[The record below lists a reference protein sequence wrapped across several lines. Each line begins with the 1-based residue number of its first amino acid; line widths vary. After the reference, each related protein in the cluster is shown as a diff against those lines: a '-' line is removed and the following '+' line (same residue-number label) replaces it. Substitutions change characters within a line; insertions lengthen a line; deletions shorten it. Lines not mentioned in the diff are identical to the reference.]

1 MKALTGDT
9 SNALHVTLLGMVDLI
24 KTLLQHG
31 HKYVL
36 PGKIQSDRVE
46 GEFGIYRQ
54 NSGGNYFISVDQVIS
69 SLSLERIKL
78 FNKLDIAR
86 EENRRGNCCAMD
98 KSTSVDDLFIL
109 DECFEDTSNLTCI
122 EKSSLYYICG
132 YITKKQLMQSSVESA
147 DAIPESEFTQLVS
160 RGKLSH
166 PPGDLYDLSQY
177 FFAISKKKNRNVVI
191 VCFCM
196 HLNSFM
202 SPLDTRSVTLNRL
215 SDDLSIVSLRRLP
228 KMLLIN

>member
-69 SLSLERIKL
+69 SLNLERIKL

-86 EENRRGNCCAMD
+86 EENRRRNCCAMD
-98 KSTSVDDLFIL
+98 KSISVDDLFIQ

-122 EKSSLYYICG
+122 EKSSLYYISGCFAFN
-132 YITKKQLMQSSVESA
+132 TKYTIFRYE
-147 DAIPESEFTQLVS
+147 T
-160 RGKLSH
+160 
-166 PPGDLYDLSQY
+166 
-177 FFAISKKKNRNVVI
+177 
-191 VCFCM
+191 
-196 HLNSFM
+196 
-202 SPLDTRSVTLNRL
+202 
-215 SDDLSIVSLRRLP
+215 
-228 KMLLIN
+228 